1 MAKHATEPRTPLS
14 RDRAITVAVRLA
26 DEGGIDSLTMR
37 KLAKELQVEAMSLY
51 YHVPNKDDILDGMVD
66 FVFSQIVL
74 PSADTPWKKGMRDR
88 AHSARNVLNLHPWAV
103 SLMDSRTSP
112 GPETLAHHNAVLGC
126 LREGGFSVVMAAHAF
141 SLLDAYIFGFV
152 LQDTN
157 LPFESPEE
165 LQALADSIME
175 SFPAEAFPHMYE
187 LTIEHVLKPGYN
199 YGDEFQYGLELILD
213 GLEVRLST
221 AKP

>member
-1 MAKHATEPRTPLS
+1 MTKDEQRAPLS
-14 RDRAITVAVRLA
+14 RDRAIAVAIRLA

-66 FVFSQIVL
+66 SVFSQIGL
-74 PSADTPWKKGMRDR
+74 PAADTPWKKGMRDR

-112 GPETLAHHNAVLGC
+112 GPGTLAHHNAVLGC
-126 LREGGFSVVMAAHAF
+126 LREGGFSVAMAAHAF

-175 SFPAEAFPHMYE
+175 TFPVEAFPHMYE

-199 YGDEFQYGLELILD
+199 YGDEFDYGLELILD

-221 AKP
+221 AKS